1 MMAAAGKD
9 RTPVA
14 ILISGRGSNM
24 QALVQAAADPAYPAT
39 IAGVISNRPDAPG
52 LDWARAEGVPAI
64 ALDHKAFPNR
74 EAFDAHLDAAI
85 RDTGAE
91 IVACAG
97 FMRLMTAGLVNAW
110 AGRMLNIH
118 PALLPSFK
126 GLDTHQRAL
135 AAGVR
140 ITGCTVH
147 LVTEA
152 MDEGPIL
159 GQAAVPVLHDDT
171 ADTLAA
177 RVLAAEHRLY
187 PKVLARFVS
196 DRLEPAR
203 RSPSPQRGDF
213 RPDFGFASDINA
225 LFVPRLD

>member
-1 MMAAAGKD
+1 MERATNDK
-9 RTPVA
+9 TPVA

-24 QALVQAAADPAYPAT
+24 QALVQAAADPSYPAR
-39 IAGVISNRPDAPG
+39 IVGVLSNRPQAAG
-52 LDWARAEGVPAI
+52 LAWARAEGIPAV
-64 ALDHKAFPNR
+64 ALDHKAYASR
-74 EAFDAHLDAAI
+74 EAFDERLDAAI
-85 RDTGAE
+85 RETGAE
-91 IVACAG
+91 VVACAG
-97 FMRLMTAGLVNAW
+97 FMRLMTARLVDAW

-118 PALLPSFK
+118 PALLPAFK

-159 GQAAVPVLHDDT
+159 GQAAVPVLQDDT
-171 ADTLAA
+171 SETLAA

-187 PKVLARFVS
+187 PKVLERFVS
-196 DRLEPAR
+196 DLREPLR
-203 RSPSPQRGDF
+203 RSPSPARGDY
-213 RPDFGFASDINA
+213 RPDFSFASDINA
-225 LFVPRLD
+225 LFAPRLD